1 GMMNLKFSSFSGTY
15 VGFILLQVITLTS
28 EHFMVTIST
37 GHLVAMVGGQ
47 AELSCQLFPPQD
59 AEHMEVRWFRSDHS
73 KPIYLYRDGHDM
85 KGEIAPE
92 YVHRTEFVKEAIR
105 EGKVTL
111 RIHNISISDDGPY
124 QCLFKD
130 GGFSEASSMNLSV
143 AAVGLETQIY
153 VEPLFSDACMV
164 ECHSGGWFPQ
174 PQMEWR
180 DDRGEVVP
188 HSSKLPSQD
197 GARFFHMKMT
207 VVLTNNSQGNITC
220 YIHNPLTGEVKQTRI
235 ILSNGLFE
243 SDYIWI
249 VFLGLLLGIVLVCIA
264 MHLYILLSIKKE
276 QFTVSGSEVPILA
289 SLGGVVELSCQLF
302 PPQSAQHMEVR
313 WFRDR
318 YTEPIHLYKDG
329 KDLYGEIISK
339 YVERTE
345 LLKEAIGEGKVTLR
359 ILNVSVEDNGQYHCF
374 FKDSD
379 DFYEEAVT
387 EVQVTATSLE
397 IQIHMHPPNTKG
409 LLVECD
415 SGGWFP
421 QPQMEWRDSR
431 GEIIPPASTTHS
443 QDENKL
449 FNMKMTLL
457 LRDSSHGN
465 VTCYL
470 RNPVTGQEQRTS
482 IVLSIPTSDPHF
494 QLDIMWLEDMTVL
507 LCVLMAFIT
516 MIISFVYSKIRGK

>member
-1 GMMNLKFSSFSGTY
+1 METMGLSFSRYFT
-15 VGFILLQVITLTS
+15 VIY
-28 EHFMVTIST
+28 FFQMVT
-37 GHLVAMVGGQ
+37 
-47 AELSCQLFPPQD
+47 P
-59 AEHMEVRWFRSDHS
+59 
-73 KPIYLYRDGHDM
+73 
-85 KGEIAPE
+85 
-92 YVHRTEFVKEAIR
+92 
-105 EGKVTL
+105 
-111 RIHNISISDDGPY
+111 
-124 QCLFKD
+124 
-130 GGFSEASSMNLSV
+130 SS
-143 AAVGLETQIY
+143 
-153 VEPLFSDACMV
+153 
-164 ECHSGGWFPQ
+164 
-174 PQMEWR
+174 
-180 DDRGEVVP
+180 
-188 HSSKLPSQD
+188 
-197 GARFFHMKMT
+197 
-207 VVLTNNSQGNITC
+207 
-220 YIHNPLTGEVKQTRI
+220 
-235 ILSNGLFE
+235 
-243 SDYIWI
+243 
-249 VFLGLLLGIVLVCIA
+249 
-264 MHLYILLSIKKE
+264 E

-482 IVLSIPTSDPHF
+482 IVLSNKLFPWNIIWTLILILILFTSTIFIVIPSIELYFRQRHRPHNCCQSVCSCKKISPIIVNPLIAISSVGIIAGLISYLQFKKRVPTSDPHF

-516 MIISFVYSKIRGK
+516 MIISFVYSKIRESSASSENEEE